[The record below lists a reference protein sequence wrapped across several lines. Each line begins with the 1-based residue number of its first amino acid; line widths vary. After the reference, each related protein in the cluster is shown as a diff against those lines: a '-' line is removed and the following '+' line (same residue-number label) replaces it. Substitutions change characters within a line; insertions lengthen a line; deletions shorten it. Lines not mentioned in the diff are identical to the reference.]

1 MSSSKEKIVSKR
13 GKRGAAVAMARRVR
27 AKPCG
32 TTSRR
37 GCVQLRCCISSPVES
52 RPLISV
58 AGSLPMATERTRRA
72 VTQSLRVLSLKAV
85 LTMFF
90 LLIIMGATDSRAPHG
105 FAPIA
110 IGLGLTLIHL
120 VGIPVTNLSVNPA
133 RSTAPALFVGGWA
146 LRELWMF
153 WVAPLLG
160 GALGG
165 ALYTILFSEVK
176 LSAPISVGAPTIPRS
191 KAEA

>member
-1 MSSSKEKIVSKR
+1 
-13 GKRGAAVAMARRVR
+13 
-27 AKPCG
+27 
-32 TTSRR
+32 
-37 GCVQLRCCISSPVES
+37 
-52 RPLISV
+52 
-58 AGSLPMATERTRRA
+58 MATERIRRA

>member
-1 MSSSKEKIVSKR
+1 
-13 GKRGAAVAMARRVR
+13 
-27 AKPCG
+27 
-32 TTSRR
+32 
-37 GCVQLRCCISSPVES
+37 
-52 RPLISV
+52 
-58 AGSLPMATERTRRA
+58 
-72 VTQSLRVLSLKAV
+72 
-85 LTMFF
+85 MFF